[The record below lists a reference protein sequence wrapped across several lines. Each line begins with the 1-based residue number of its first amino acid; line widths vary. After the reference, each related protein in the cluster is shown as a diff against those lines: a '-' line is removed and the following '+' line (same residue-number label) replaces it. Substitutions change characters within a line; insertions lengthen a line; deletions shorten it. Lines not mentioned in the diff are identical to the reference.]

1 MLGTKWLRKLDERRL
16 KILLAAFFLALA
28 VPAAVLI
35 AQAYGQLKWEAFRR
49 NQLLAEDLAAQVD
62 SGLRAAVATEEA
74 RSFGDYSFLVVAT
87 AARRP
92 EST

>member
-35 AQAYGQLKWEAFRR
+35 QIAASMRR
-49 NQLLAEDLAAQVD
+49 
-62 SGLRAAVATEEA
+62 
-74 RSFGDYSFLVVAT
+74 
-87 AARRP
+87 
-92 EST
+92 